1 MTLDDLKD
9 AASFMTDGIASQGRK
24 IVIGTGARGLTMI
37 SHAIDVSNATGYVE
51 WMEEKGKVDS
61 DTAKNLIA
69 MLKSEDIENF
79 NIAILAIEQLKK

>member
-1 MTLDDLKD
+1 MNWPELESL
-9 AASFMTDGIASQGRK
+9 MTDGIAAQGRQ
-24 IVIGTGARGLTMI
+24 IHLYTGRNGLDTL
-37 SHAIDVSNATGYVE
+37 SHAIAVNNSVGFVE
-51 WMEEKGKVDS
+51 WMEEKKKIDS